1 MNIEVTFLTAFIAGF
16 FGSTHCIGMCG
27 SIVVLF
33 EGSMSSLSRPHAW
46 LRRSL
51 YNIGRLGFYMLLG
64 GTAGL
69 GGVILTRIAGVSTGL
84 LLLRLLAAAL
94 VILVGLN
101 LLFNWQATRFLETA
115 GAGVWRRVSG
125 YARFVLPADTA
136 VRALA
141 AGFLWGALPCGLVY
155 SAVAMSASTGTLLDG
170 AAVMLAFWLGTVPA
184 LLAAGASAARLQQL
198 RGNRVLRQ
206 VAGLIVIALGI
217 AALVPMTKPAAEH
230 THHSVLISHNTLAF
244 HF

>member
-33 EGSMSSLSRPHAW
+33 ESSMSSVSRPHAW

-51 YNIGRLGFYMLLG
+51 YNIGRLGFYTLLG

-69 GGVILTRIAGVSTGL
+69 GGEILTRTAGVSTGL
-84 LLLRLLAAAL
+84 LILRLLAAVL

-115 GAGVWRRVSG
+115 GAGLWRRVSA

-136 VRALA
+136 ARALA

-155 SAVAMSASTGTLLDG
+155 SAVAMSASTGTLLGG
-170 AAVMLAFWLGTVPA
+170 AALMLAFWLGTVPA

-198 RGNRVLRQ
+198 RGNRMLRQ

-217 AALVPMTKPAAEH
+217 AALVPMTKPATEH
-230 THHSVLISHNTLAF
+230 SHHSAITSYNSLTL
-244 HF
+244 HL

>member
-33 EGSMSSLSRPHAW
+33 ETSMSTASRPHAW
-46 LRRSL
+46 LRRIL

-69 GGVILTRIAGVSTGL
+69 GGAILTRTAGVSTGL
-84 LLLRLLAAAL
+84 LILRLLAAVL

-115 GAGVWRRVSG
+115 GAGLWRRVSG
-125 YARFVLPADTA
+125 YARFVLPANTSA
-136 VRALA
+136 RALA

-155 SAVAMSASTGTLLDG
+155 SAVAMSASTGTLLGG
-170 AAVMLAFWLGTVPA
+170 ASIMLAFWLGTVPA
-184 LLAAGASAARLQQL
+184 LLAAGASAGRLQQL
-198 RGNRVLRQ
+198 RANRTLRR
-206 VAGLIVIALGI
+206 VAGIIVIILGV
-217 AALVPMTKPAAEH
+217 AALAPMAKPANGH
-230 THHSVLISHNTLAF
+230 THHSMVFSHDPLAL
-244 HF
+244 HL